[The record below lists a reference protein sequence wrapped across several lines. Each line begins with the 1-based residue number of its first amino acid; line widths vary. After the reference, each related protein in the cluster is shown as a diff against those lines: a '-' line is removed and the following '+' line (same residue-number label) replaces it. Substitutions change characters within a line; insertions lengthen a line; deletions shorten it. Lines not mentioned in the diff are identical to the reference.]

1 MKKYLKIFAA
11 LMLVTIGAICVS
23 HYFIHPVSYS
33 AMFVGIGGIMLLYP
47 AVIAYVNMFD
57 NLFGE

>member
-1 MKKYLKIFAA
+1 MKKYLKIFASLA
-11 LMLVTIGAICVS
+11 LVATGSACVS
-23 HYFIHPVSYS
+23 YYFTQPVSYA

-47 AVIAYVNMFD
+47 AVIAYVNMFN